1 MKIKKIKK
9 KKEKQVKKKEIKK
22 EKNQLKDEWWFK
34 NIILFYLY
42 MKILKNIFYEINKIL
57 NLNFKQNYIYLF
69 NIFLLLYKIQKIKIL

>member
-42 MKILKNIFYEINKIL
+42 MKILKNIFYEINKI
-57 NLNFKQNYIYLF
+57 FKFKFQIEL
-69 NIFLLLYKIQKIKIL
+69 IKLV

>member
-34 NIILFYLY
+34 NIILLY
-42 MKILKNIFYEINKIL
+42 FI
-57 NLNFKQNYIYLF
+57 YI
-69 NIFLLLYKIQKIKIL
+69 